1 MDVTPIV
8 EVLDAMPSGPTVNVT
23 VEMNPTIDGDLTL
36 LRTGD
41 LNAPFGRDFMDVT
54 FERDQSTHND
64 NSTHVTGIQAG
75 SAAES
80 VEKGEETAA
89 GAKKS
94 GSHGSPSLPTFGS
107 PSLRLPGSPSFI

>member
-8 EVLDAMPSGPTVNVT
+8 EVLEAMPSGPTVNVT
-23 VEMNPTIDGDLTL
+23 VEINPTIDGDLTL

-41 LNAPFGRDFMDVT
+41 WNAPFGRDFMDVT

-64 NSTHVTGIQAG
+64 YSTHVTGVKSD

-80 VEKGEETAA
+80 VEEGEEAA
-89 GAKKS
+89 AEAKEPAF
-94 GSHGSPSLPTFGS
+94 GSPSLQFPDSPSLPTFKA
-107 PSLRLPGSPSFI
+107 